1 MHLARVLPEVLLLG
15 LSLFGM
21 DPSFLLTE
29 AQGAFVRCFVV
40 VVDDDADVVVVE
52 RLVSQEAEDESCRI
66 ERSLLSG
73 LAFHT
78 RTLVEGGWNRSY

>member
-1 MHLARVLPEVLLLG
+1 MLPEVRLLG

-21 DPSFLLTE
+21 DPDFLLTA

-40 VVDDDADVVVVE
+40 VVDADDDVAVVE
-52 RLVSQEAEDESCRI
+52 RLVSQEAEDERCRI
-66 ERSLLSG
+66 EGSLPLDRSG

-78 RTLVEGGWNRSY
+78 RTPVEGGWNRSY